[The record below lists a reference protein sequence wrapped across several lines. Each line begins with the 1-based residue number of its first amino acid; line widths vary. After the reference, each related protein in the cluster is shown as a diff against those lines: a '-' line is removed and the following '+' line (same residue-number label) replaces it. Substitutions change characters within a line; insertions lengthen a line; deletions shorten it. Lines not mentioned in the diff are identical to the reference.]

1 MERAVTAKFTAKNS
15 TIEGRGLFA
24 TELIPS
30 GTTIGTLTGEQVT
43 IPELKRRYKAG
54 TERICDPLQ
63 ISERLYLDL
72 HEPWVFLNHS
82 CEPNA
87 GIKGRSTL
95 FALTDIQSGEEI
107 TFDYSTTEWT
117 WKHFGK
123 YCEWEMECQCGK
135 QKCRTK
141 IQQFP
146 TLASDIVAYYQKL
159 GALPNF
165 LLRLLRKQSNQQA

>member
-1 MERAVTAKFTAKNS
+1 MKFVAKNS
-15 TIEGRGLFA
+15 AIEGQGLFA
-24 TELIPS
+24 TDEIQS
-30 GTTIGTLTGEQVT
+30 GETIGTISGEQVT

-95 FALTDIQSGEEI
+95 FAIADIQPGEEI

-117 WKHFGK
+117 WKHFGT
-123 YCEWEMECQCGK
+123 YCEWEMECRCGK
-135 QKCRTK
+135 PRCRGT
-141 IQQFP
+141 IQQCP
-146 TLASDIVAYYQKL
+146 TLPVATQTYYQKM

-165 LLRLLRKQSNQQA
+165 ILRLLKKHLPQA